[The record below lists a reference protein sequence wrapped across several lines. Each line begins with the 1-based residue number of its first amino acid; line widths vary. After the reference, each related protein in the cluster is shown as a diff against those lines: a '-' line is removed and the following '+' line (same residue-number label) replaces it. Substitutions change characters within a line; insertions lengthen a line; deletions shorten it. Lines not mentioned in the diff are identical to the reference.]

1 MCFAMLIDL
10 EFPDFQW
17 DSVVTMRNCFGLS
30 GLFGLFRLFGLDR
43 SDRLDGLLGLLGF
56 IGFVGLFG
64 FVELTIPF
72 NVRSREPGQDRF
84 RNDLLRVWS

>member
-1 MCFAMLIDL
+1 MTFDL
-10 EFPDFQW
+10 EFPGFQGN
-17 DSVVTMRNCFGLS
+17 SVVPMRNCFGLS

-56 IGFVGLFG
+56 I
-64 FVELTIPF
+64 ELTVPF

-84 RNDLLRVWS
+84 RNDLSRVWS